1 MITVTEE
8 EELRQLREDFNEEI
22 KDDEEAKERE
32 EGDRG
37 KAAIA
42 FRNVSRN
49 LIEMIDNAPNVI
61 SNDNET
67 NELGTQFIPSN
78 ELLERLVLGESQE
91 GCMNN
96 KIYGYLLT
104 WNAMLLKIESG
115 RIKSQ
120 LIGATQY

>member
-37 KAAIA
+37 KVAIA

-115 RIKSQ
+115 RIKS
-120 LIGATQY
+120 